1 MSITVKDVQH
11 VAKLARL
18 QLSPEEEATFTEQM
32 NAILQYA
39 EKLNELDTDNVKP
52 TTHVLQVSNVMRD
65 DVIRESLS
73 QDEALLNAPDHEDGH
88 FKVPA
93 VLE

>member
-39 EKLNELDTDNVKP
+39 EKLNELDTENVKP
-52 TTHVLQVSNVMRD
+52 TTHVLQVSNVMRE
-65 DVIRESLS
+65 DVVKESLS
-73 QDEALLNAPDHEDGH
+73 QEEALLNAPDEEDGH

>member
-32 NAILQYA
+32 NAILRYA
-39 EKLNELDTDNVKP
+39 EKLNELDTENVKP

-65 DVIRESLS
+65 DVVKESLS
-73 QDEALLNAPDHEDGH
+73 QEEALLNAPDHEDGH

>member
-1 MSITVKDVQH
+1 MSITVNDVQH

-18 QLSPEEEATFTEQM
+18 QLSPEEEATLTEQM

-39 EKLNELDTDNVKP
+39 EKLNELDTDHVKP
-52 TTHVLQVSNVMRD
+52 TTHVLQVSNVMRE
-65 DVIRESLS
+65 DVVKESLS
-73 QDEALLNAPDHEDGH
+73 QEAALLNAPDEEDGH

>member
-39 EKLNELDTDNVKP
+39 EKLNELDTENVKP
-52 TTHVLQVSNVMRD
+52 TTHVLQVSNVMRE
-65 DVIRESLS
+65 DVVKDSLT
-73 QDEALLNAPDHEDGH
+73 QVEALLNAPDDEDGH

>member
-52 TTHVLQVSNVMRD
+52 TTHVLQVSNVMRE
-65 DVIRESLS
+65 DVVRESLS
-73 QDEALLNAPDHEDGH
+73 QEEAMLNAPDHEDGH